1 VAAREL
7 QYQNSSYAWLRRHLL
22 YRQSSEEGWT
32 FLSLSLSRLF
42 GLYGK
47 GMTIEHRGLRG
58 ARGSEGGFMA
68 AIDDEM
74 LQRFAL
80 RLNFHES

>member
-1 VAAREL
+1 MPGCGGIFCTSKVLKKAGR
-7 QYQNSSYAWLRRHLL
+7 
-22 YRQSSEEGWT
+22 
-32 FLSLSLSRLF
+32 FSLSRLF